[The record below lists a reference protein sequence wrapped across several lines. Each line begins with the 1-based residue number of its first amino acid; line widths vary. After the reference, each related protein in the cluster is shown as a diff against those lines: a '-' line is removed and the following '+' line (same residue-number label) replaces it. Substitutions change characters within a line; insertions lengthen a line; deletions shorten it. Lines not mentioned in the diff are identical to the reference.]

1 MEQPKVITEVIDQY
15 MKMRLIKKTRADIDA
30 KAHPNGELLFTA
42 HAIIAEPECSWSI
55 EERLDWL
62 KNKAP
67 LWDKEWLTKKMED
80 TLKNRIKVGISLL
93 MAEWER
99 LDYLENKRKN
109 DSSTASNTGNP
120 ESDGAAA
127 YPAE

>member
-1 MEQPKVITEVIDQY
+1 METPKVITEVIDQY
-15 MKMRLIKKTRADIDA
+15 MKMRHEREHTVESDVKYNDEYELA
-30 KAHPNGELLFTA
+30 KASLILVMPDHEQLDLTDLEQFIRQEFPDWD
-42 HAIIAEPECSWSI
+42 AEWF
-55 EERLDWL
+55 
-62 KNKAP
+62 
-67 LWDKEWLTKKMED
+67 LTTWHKTYKD
-80 TLKNRIKVGISLL
+80 RIKVGISLL

-109 DSSTASNTGNP
+109 DSSTASNTRNP